1 MSEVALHMMRARRA
15 PLQLVI
21 FDCDG
26 VLIDSEP
33 LCDRVVAEELT
44 GLGWAITAEESG
56 RQFIGMSFY
65 DMCPL
70 VEARIGRALPADW
83 VAKLV
88 AKVADAMAIEVEA
101 MPGAQ
106 SVLEA
111 TTALGLSWRIA
122 SNSSHQEMAAKFG
135 RTGLHELVA
144 GRLHSS
150 DDVIARGGRGKPAPD
165 LFMAAADAARVPPEA
180 CVVVEDSLHGVHAAV
195 AAGMDC
201 LGFARHGD
209 GAHLAAAGA
218 VPFHDLAVLP
228 VLWRA
233 ALDLNE

>member
-1 MSEVALHMMRARRA
+1 MSQAVLRMMRARRV
-15 PLQLVI
+15 PLGLVI

-33 LCDRVVAEELT
+33 LCDRVVAQELT
-44 GLGWAITAEESG
+44 ALGWAMTAEESG

-70 VEARIGRALPADW
+70 IERQIGRSLPSDW
-83 VAKLV
+83 VAMLV
-88 AKVADAMAIEVEA
+88 AKVANAMAIEVEA
-101 MPGAQ
+101 MPGARA
-106 SVLEA
+106 VLE
-111 TTALGLSWRIA
+111 TTTDLGLPWRIA

-135 RTGLHELVA
+135 RTGLRQLVA

-165 LFMAAADAARVPPEA
+165 LFLAAADSAGVRPEA
-180 CVVVEDSLHGVHAAV
+180 CVVVEDSLHGVRAAV

-209 GAHLAAAGA
+209 GAHLMEAGA
-218 VPFHDLAVLP
+218 VPFHDLAILP

-233 ALDLNE
+233 ALGATE